1 MTTKTLVLAGATL
14 ETATGVF
21 LMVDPGLVV
30 RLLIGASLFVGGVA
44 VARVCGLALF
54 ALGLACWPSRTVVG
68 AQAIR
73 ALFAYNFLFAL
84 YIAYL
89 GIGGGFAAYLLWP
102 ACILHGSMAL
112 LLARPTYEAR
122 IART

>member
-1 MTTKTLVLAGATL
+1 VTTKTLVLAGAAL
-14 ETATGVF
+14 ETATGVL
-21 LMVDPGLVV
+21 LMADPGLVV
-30 RLLIGASLFVGGVA
+30 RLLIGANLSGGGVA

-54 ALGLACWPSRTVVG
+54 ALGLACWPSRTGVS

-89 GIGGGFAAYLLWP
+89 GIGGGFTAYLLWP
-102 ACILHGSMAL
+102 ACILHGLMAL
-112 LLARPTYEAR
+112 FLARPTYEAR